1 MIVVKYRDLQGLTP
15 QEAVA
20 LVYGAER
27 ARDDLIVVLTDCIDE
42 KAAALHRHFLTK
54 AVKNL

>member
-1 MIVVKYRDLQGLTP
+1 LIIVKYRDLQGLSP

-20 LVYGAER
+20 LVYGVER

-42 KAAALHRHFLTK
+42 KGGCPIQALPGPGSD
-54 AVKNL
+54 

>member
-42 KAAALHRHFLTK
+42 KGGCPAQPLPRPGSD
-54 AVKNL
+54 